1 MTYLST
7 LGVNLVDGLEGIQ
20 VVDTGINTD
29 LVHDNNTG
37 SLGTSEEIELTKWRK
52 KLVRVTFGSMLS
64 ICVLLF
70 VLS

>member
-37 SLGTSEEIELTKWRK
+37 SLGTSEEIEGINQMEKEISPGHLWMP
-52 KLVRVTFGSMLS
+52 VVNM
-64 ICVLLF
+64 CF
-70 VLS
+70 VVV